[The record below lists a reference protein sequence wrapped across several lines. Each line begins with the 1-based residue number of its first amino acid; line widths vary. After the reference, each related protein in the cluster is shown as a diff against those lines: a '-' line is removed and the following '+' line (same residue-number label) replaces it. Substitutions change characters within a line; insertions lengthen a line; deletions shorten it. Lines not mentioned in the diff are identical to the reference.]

1 MNAKTV
7 KLLKRYVRAVHPHAT
22 GRKTAFRSAVTYWRS
37 LSCPDRGKHRKKI
50 KALIVRSQM

>member
-22 GRKTAFRSAVTYWRS
+22 GRKTAFRSAAAYWKS
-37 LSCPDRGKHRKKI
+37 LSCSDRGKHRKKI
-50 KALIVRSQM
+50 QALIVRTQT